1 MPDAQLDP
9 LFDAWSGAFDGISE
23 KLHDVRPVFE
33 QALAEAD
40 SEDAHKRALDG
51 LRGVRSR
58 AEHAIADLAQLID
71 GVEELRAEWRAA
83 RRYETEVLEQRV
95 GDLAERVAA
104 DPEAGAQEWLSE
116 LFDALDWLVWDAA
129 EMLTGS
135 TIRWPGRLGE
145 GARRIADGLG
155 RWRGGDHASGLQLM
169 EALGEARLDGWH
181 DVLSHQLRS
190 RAYRLAAWLSLRRLK
205 NTRLAEQHLGF
216 AIELWPHAGRMHAER
231 AAYYLSLGDLD
242 QAATD
247 AQRSVEL
254 AKDDAAGYLELGIW
268 AELSGDFED
277 ADQFY
282 RKALGLLPKFD
293 VARLGTRVSII
304 DPPGRLL
311 IRAAEVLLEAHRPRD
326 AARIADQAL
335 QADMRGPELHP
346 QAAAHRLRS
355 VALEQLDDRSGAA
368 AGAVDAGKLYL
379 WNGDVA
385 TAIEQ
390 FSRAEALQPELEDVG
405 WLLADA
411 QLSTSMPLGRLLPDQ
426 RAVKQ
431 ARETWERWAE
441 KVGPPRGDTSW
452 AYLTRAMIADLA
464 SQDPDADRFAGM
476 WEGLLYVEK
485 AIVHDDVDA
494 QRWGYA
500 AQYLRYVYLDEL
512 ALEAADRGY
521 KLGGGD
527 RQVLTERL
535 AQLEKR
541 GRFEEAEEV
550 AEELVTMYGNDPWVS
565 AARAWLA
572 LRSDRE
578 TRYSDAL
585 GLLELPLAEGNDPS
599 WYYEMRALCHVGL
612 GNLDAARDDFRMLL
626 DNTPPIGGTTKC
638 RLAVAAVAIGDS
650 EQAER
655 WSHEASAD
663 PTARAIACDAADAL
677 AAFARDDVN
686 TAREAL
692 ARAADRA
699 TSAVELHD
707 MVETMLL
714 ELRLL
719 GGDADVVAA
728 RERAVDELKAGRV
741 GERKAA
747 LARDPPNP
755 DHELEDALAA
765 YADEAA
771 AAGLAQTALLAVK
784 ARREAHAERFGEAA
798 ACYERLGGTIF
809 EPEATLGLRRALRG
823 LAQEQAAE
831 GDVEQVRRLMDHM
844 TQLGDTTPAEAATAV
859 AAALERSGDLSAAS
873 EQLEAAITMASDE
886 RERSKLHQ
894 RVGGLALAQDDLDR
908 ALAHFQA
915 ALDIAC
921 AHDAY
926 GRIGQLHI
934 RLALISVSQG
944 EREEAATHLVAAARA
959 WKEGG
964 ALDPTAVLIA
974 ELHGLQ
980 HSRAGRLE
988 AAAREAVTLVET
1000 AANGTG
1006 EQVGAA
1012 LTPLQRELRLSQE

>member
-1 MPDAQLDP
+1 MPDSRLEA
-9 LFDAWSGAFDGISE
+9 LFGDWRDAFGGISDE
-23 KLHDVRPVFE
+23 LYDVRPVFE
-33 QALAEAD
+33 EALAEAD
-40 SEDAHKRALDG
+40 SEEAHKAALDG

-83 RRYETEVLEQRV
+83 RRYEKDVLEQRV
-95 GDLAERVAA
+95 RDLEQKVAA
-104 DPEAGAQEWLSE
+104 DPDAGADEWLSE
-116 LFDALDWLVWDAA
+116 LFDALDWLVWDAT
-129 EMLTGS
+129 ETLTAS
-135 TIRWPGRLGE
+135 TLRWPERLGD
-145 GARRIADGLG
+145 GARQIAAGLK
-155 RWRGGDHASGLQLM
+155 RWQDGDHASGLELM
-169 EALGEARLDGWH
+169 ELLGAARLDGWH

-205 NTRLAEQHLGF
+205 NTRLAEQHLGT

-231 AAYYLSLGDLD
+231 AAYYLSLGELD

-277 ADQFY
+277 ADGFY

-311 IRAAEVLLEAHRPRD
+311 IRATEVLLDAHRPRD

-335 QADMRGPELHP
+335 LADMRGPELHP

-355 VALEQLDDRSGAA
+355 QALEQLDDRSGAA
-368 AGAVDAGKLYL
+368 SAAVDAGKLHL
-379 WNGDVA
+379 WNGDVD

-390 FSRAEALQPELEDVG
+390 FIRAEALDPELQDIG

-411 QLSTSMPLGRLLPDQ
+411 QLSTSMPLGRIVPDHG
-426 RAVKQ
+426 AVKLAHQ
-431 ARETWERWAE
+431 TWERWAA

-452 AYLTRAMIADLA
+452 AYLTRAMIADLG
-464 SQDPDADRFAGM
+464 SQEPDADRFVGM
-476 WEGLLYVEK
+476 WEALIYVEK
-485 AIVHDDVDA
+485 AIVHDEVDA

-512 ALEAADRGY
+512 AFEAANRGY

-527 RQVLTERL
+527 RQVLSERL
-535 AQLEKR
+535 AQLEMR
-541 GRFEEAEEV
+541 GHFDEAEEV

-572 LRSDRE
+572 LRSNRQ

-599 WYYEMRALCHVGL
+599 WYYEMRALCNIGL
-612 GNLDAARDDFRMLL
+612 DDLDAARDDFRELL
-626 DNTPPIGGTTKC
+626 TRTPPIGGTTKC
-638 RLAVAAVAIGDS
+638 RLAIAAVAVGD
-650 EQAER
+650 AELAQC
-655 WSHEASAD
+655 WSKEAAED
-663 PTARAIACDAADAL
+663 PTARPITCLAADAL
-677 AAFARDDVN
+677 AAFARDDVD
-686 TAREAL
+686 TAREVL
-692 ARAADRA
+692 SHAADRA
-699 TSAVELHD
+699 RSAVELHD

-719 GGDADVVAA
+719 AGDAEAVAA
-728 RERAVDELKAGRV
+728 RERAVDEVKAGRIS
-741 GERKAA
+741 ERKAA
-747 LARDPPNP
+747 LASNPPNP
-755 DHELEDALAA
+755 DAELEEALAT
-765 YADEAA
+765 YADEGATP
-771 AAGLAQTALLAVK
+771 GVIHTALLALK
-784 ARREAHAERFGEAA
+784 ARRHTHAGRFDEAA
-798 ACYERLGGTIF
+798 ACYERLGGTRF
-809 EPEATLGLRRALRG
+809 EPEAKLGLKRALRG

-831 GDVEQVRRLMDHM
+831 GDVEQVRQLMDHM
-844 TQLGDTTPAEAATAV
+844 TELGDTTPAEAATAV
-859 AAALERSGDLSAAS
+859 AAALERSGEYSEAS
-873 EQLEAAITMASDE
+873 EQLEAAIAMASDE
-886 RERSKLHQ
+886 RERAKLHQ
-894 RVGGLALAQDDLDR
+894 RAGGLALAHDDLDR
-908 ALAHFQA
+908 AVSHFRA
-915 ALDIAC
+915 ALETARAYE
-921 AHDAY
+921 AH

-934 RLALISVSQG
+934 RMALISVVRDDRS
-944 EREEAATHLVAAARA
+944 EAGAHLVAAARA
-959 WKEGG
+959 WKDGG
-964 ALDPTAVLIA
+964 ALDPTAALIA

-980 HSRAGRLE
+980 HSRGGLLE

-1006 EQVGAA
+1006 QDLGAA
-1012 LTPLQRELRLSQE
+1012 LTPLQRELG